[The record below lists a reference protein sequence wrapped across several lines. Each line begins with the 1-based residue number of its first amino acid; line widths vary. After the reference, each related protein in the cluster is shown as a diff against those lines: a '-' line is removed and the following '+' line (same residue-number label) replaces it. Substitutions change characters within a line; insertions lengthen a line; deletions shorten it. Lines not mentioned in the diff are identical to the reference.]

1 MVGHTNFLWWFLN
14 PLLAPLFIITIH
26 LSECTERYAIGR
38 CTYFYERFLVG
49 LLFYRFSYIFCK
61 INIMKVQKLNLFN
74 ADICS
79 RNTIDNTSIYTQ
91 NRLLSI
97 FSSTLVGYRQ
107 LRLQIGLT
115 AYNEW
120 IMMGTKIDQ

>member
-1 MVGHTNFLWWFLN
+1 M
-14 PLLAPLFIITIH
+14 
-26 LSECTERYAIGR
+26 R
-38 CTYFYERFLVG
+38 
-49 LLFYRFSYIFCK
+49 
-61 INIMKVQKLNLFN
+61 VQKLNLFN

-79 RNTIDNTSIYTQ
+79 RNTIDNTSIHTQ

-115 AYNEW
+115 AYNE
-120 IMMGTKIDQ
+120 